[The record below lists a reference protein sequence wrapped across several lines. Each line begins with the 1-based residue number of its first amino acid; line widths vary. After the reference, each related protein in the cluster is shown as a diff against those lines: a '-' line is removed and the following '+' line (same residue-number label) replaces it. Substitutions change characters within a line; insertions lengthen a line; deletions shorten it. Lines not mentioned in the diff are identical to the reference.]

1 MTRRWSI
8 IPPPHQYGF
17 KSQHRTG
24 MDDPTKLIGK
34 CVRNNNCN
42 SVNARHKIT
51 TPYHTIEL
59 TQRVIQAIALLNGI
73 RVLYAIDGT
82 TIQ

>member
-1 MTRRWSI
+1 
-8 IPPPHQYGF
+8 
-17 KSQHRTG
+17 

-42 SVNARHKIT
+42 GVNARHKIT

-59 TQRVIQAIALLNGI
+59 TQRVGLNGI